1 MLDPLTRLSD
11 GETVR
16 SVILFFGTSVINDET
31 TEEIKR
37 QNIKLFGS
45 ARPGRLAAK
54 QRGNK
59 HLSEAYVDVNVG
71 HPPLRRTHHSLRCV

>member
-16 SVILFFGTSVINDET
+16 LVILFFGMSINDET

-71 HPPLRRTHHSLRCV
+71 HPPLRHTHHSLHCV

>member
-1 MLDPLTRLSD
+1 MPDPLTQLSD

-16 SVILFFGTSVINDET
+16 SVILFFGTSISDET

-45 ARPGRLAAK
+45 TRPGRLAAK

-71 HPPLRRTHHSLRCV
+71 HPLLRRTHHSLRCV